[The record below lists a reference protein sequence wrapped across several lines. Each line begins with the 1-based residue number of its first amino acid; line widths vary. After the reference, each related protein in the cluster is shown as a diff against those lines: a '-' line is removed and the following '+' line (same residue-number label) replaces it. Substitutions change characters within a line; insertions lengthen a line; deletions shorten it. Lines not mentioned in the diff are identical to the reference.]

1 MSYTYGAR
9 HKPTSQL
16 LHIREKREDGTVWLA
31 PAGEAMCAYWVG
43 PRHEAK
49 LKATFLGDEFEHVL
63 VLSPLDNADQAA
75 RDELAE
81 RLLEG
86 VVAVREARLPPQL
99 AAELADV
106 ELNLLQQALAAID
119 R

>member
-1 MSYTYGAR
+1 MSYTYGVR

-16 LHIREKREDGTVWLA
+16 LHIREKRKDGTVWLA
-31 PAGEAMCAYWVG
+31 PAGEAMCAYWIG

-63 VLSPLDNADQAA
+63 ALSPQDNADQAA
-75 RDELAE
+75 RDELIE
-81 RLLEG
+81 RLLDG
-86 VVAVREARLPPQL
+86 VVFVREEHLSRQL
-99 AAELADV
+99 AAELAGVD
-106 ELNLLQQALAAID
+106 LNLLRQTLAAID